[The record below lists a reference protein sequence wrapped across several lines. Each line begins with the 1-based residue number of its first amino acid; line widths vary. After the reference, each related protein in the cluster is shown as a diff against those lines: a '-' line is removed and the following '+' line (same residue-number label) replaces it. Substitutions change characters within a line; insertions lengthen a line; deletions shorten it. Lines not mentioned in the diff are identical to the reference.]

1 MSEKPLYTIPIS
13 QRPPGYGPLFSK
25 VFFPIVNG
33 LCVLGINSAQF
44 MALPLLLIPYGLGRR
59 LFDDAIGWTKDGYG
73 LIAITVL
80 FAPTSIILTTN
91 TPPSITNLV
100 ERDPKTGSMTKLN
113 LPDRLVIMGNHQAYI
128 DWMYIW
134 ILACYAG
141 HAKGV
146 IILLKAS
153 LKRQFFNFIF
163 LNRSWAADQSNL
175 TIALTQLGQQAR
187 AGNEMPTNLARA
199 NNSERSA
206 PTIKATGKDRWPLW
220 LIIFPEGTILS
231 DEERAKSLKYATR
244 EGTPDF
250 VTLLHPR
257 STGLLFCLRTL
268 LPQVPDLQL
277 LDVTIGYPGVP
288 YGKYPQEWYGLLPV
302 FLRSV
307 PPPTV
312 HIHLHLYSDLS
323 SPDSEIPSLIS
334 KPLMK
339 PPKTIAGDVPP
350 TNTGLATPAE
360 SKTFELWLRS
370 VWTEKEKRMKGFFN
384 QGKFESAEG
393 GANAREI
400 VPIRQAK
407 WYHWIAAFG
416 GGGMGT
422 LAVAASLLAGSILGT
437 QR

>member
-1 MSEKPLYTIPIS
+1 
-13 QRPPGYGPLFSK
+13 
-25 VFFPIVNG
+25 
-33 LCVLGINSAQF
+33 
-44 MALPLLLIPYGLGRR
+44 
-59 LFDDAIGWTKDGYG
+59 
-73 LIAITVL
+73 
-80 FAPTSIILTTN
+80 
-91 TPPSITNLV
+91 
-100 ERDPKTGSMTKLN
+100 
-113 LPDRLVIMGNHQAYI
+113 
-128 DWMYIW
+128 
-134 ILACYAG
+134 
-141 HAKGV
+141 
-146 IILLKAS
+146 
-153 LKRQFFNFIF
+153 
-163 LNRSWAADQSNL
+163 
-175 TIALTQLGQQAR
+175 
-187 AGNEMPTNLARA
+187 MPTNLARA

-244 EGTPDF
+244 EGTVGVYQISGTGSQRISARFRYPPPSSLYWPA
-250 VTLLHPR
+250 LLPSHAPTASPR
-257 STGLLFCLRTL
+257 SSI
-268 LPQVPDLQL
+268 
-277 LDVTIGYPGVP
+277 IGRHHWLSRSAIWQIPARMVRMA
-288 YGKYPQEWYGLLPV
+288 KAVRKADFDRYGLLPV

-400 VPIRQAK
+400 VPIRQA
-407 WYHWIAAFG
+407 
-416 GGGMGT
+416 
-422 LAVAASLLAGSILGT
+422 
-437 QR
+437 